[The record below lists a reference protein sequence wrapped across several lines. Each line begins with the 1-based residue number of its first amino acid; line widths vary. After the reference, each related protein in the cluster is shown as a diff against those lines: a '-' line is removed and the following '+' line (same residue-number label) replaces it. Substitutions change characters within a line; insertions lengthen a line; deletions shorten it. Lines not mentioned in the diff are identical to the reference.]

1 MFSFKSS
8 RYIIVIIMITI
19 TFFACKK
26 EDVKDDITRE
36 NYYGTYHGED
46 TNSWGGW
53 SLSTVSITEA
63 PFGEEFVFINGLV
76 RYYDH
81 QITATVD
88 KDHISFKDQKFHVD
102 NTSPGG
108 AHTVYDAQYFGSG
121 TLDTNSHKLIIHY
134 TEKQVFED
142 TTYII
147 QWISTTVRDS
157 I

>member
-1 MFSFKSS
+1 MFSFKS
-8 RYIIVIIMITI
+8 RLYIIVIITI

-36 NYYGTYHGED
+36 NYYGTYLGED
-46 TNSWGGW
+46 TNSWGNW
-53 SLSTVSITEA
+53 SLKHISITEA
-63 PFGEEFVFINGLV
+63 PFGEEFVFINRLV
-76 RYYDH
+76 RHADH

-108 AHTVYDAQYFGSG
+108 AHTVYDAHYFGSG

-134 TEKQVFED
+134 TEKQIFED
-142 TTYII
+142 TTFTI
-147 QWISTTVRDS
+147 QWICTTVKDS